1 MLKTERDSQV
11 TQYINSDTALPLIFA
26 GIALVMAI
34 VELAVY
40 LPGVAAVARA
50 AKQRGA
56 GGPDVNRCYPK
67 VSVVVYGYN
76 DSDGIAELLP
86 ALLEQDYPEEY
97 EIIVVNDGRDYR
109 TEALVNSMTVGK
121 VRVYHTFTPRD
132 TRNISRKK
140 LALTLGIKA
149 ASHEA
154 IVHVMST
161 TRVQSPSWLRYM
173 ASPLGGIGTDVV
185 IGYASVMEEGG
196 NRSRT
201 RDDDRLIDSVHYLSS
216 ALRGKAYRGDGSN
229 LAYRRSLFFDMK
241 GFSNSINLHYGDD
254 DIFIADASTG
264 GNTAVALAPEARVV
278 TVSANPATDYLY
290 SKLRHAF
297 TAKFSGTREHLFY
310 GIGSLLLW
318 CWLAFSIVAV
328 LLAPLNPVVAGIVTV
343 TALCLWIPFIITW
356 RNVAK
361 ALGSRRFMLSVPLF
375 LMSRPLRNFACLLKS
390 KKIHDAQYAW
400 QSTCCQGE

>member
-56 GGPDVNRCYPK
+56 GEPYVSRCYPK

-86 ALLEQDYPEEY
+86 ALLGQDYPEEY

-109 TEALVNSMTVGK
+109 TEALVNSMAVGK

-196 NRSRT
+196 NRSVPVMT
-201 RDDDRLIDSVHYLSS
+201 
-216 ALRGKAYRGDGSN
+216 
-229 LAYRRSLFFDMK
+229 
-241 GFSNSINLHYGDD
+241 
-254 DIFIADASTG
+254 
-264 GNTAVALAPEARVV
+264 
-278 TVSANPATDYLY
+278 TV
-290 SKLRHAF
+290 
-297 TAKFSGTREHLFY
+297 
-310 GIGSLLLW
+310 
-318 CWLAFSIVAV
+318 
-328 LLAPLNPVVAGIVTV
+328 
-343 TALCLWIPFIITW
+343 
-356 RNVAK
+356 
-361 ALGSRRFMLSVPLF
+361 
-375 LMSRPLRNFACLLKS
+375 
-390 KKIHDAQYAW
+390 
-400 QSTCCQGE
+400 